1 MRFQNLNRLLW
12 SLSACAMAFAPL
24 AASALED
31 IDLYAGGGSASPP
44 NVLFYLDNSSNWSAN
59 NNAWSYDTVYA
70 KCTTNYSGNATKL
83 QTCQQNVNYVFC
95 GTTTACSGNPNL
107 RQGQVELRAL
117 QMVLRATYCDATGAK
132 KLNYNVGVM
141 MGARSTNAG
150 SVDSASVGTS
160 YIRHAIRPMSDDQ
173 CLSSAPSGGD
183 LTKYLMA
190 DLSNIDSKINDE
202 DFKTSSSFEYGAGFY
217 EAFKYFGGWTNPSK
231 APGTAGGGAAGIAGS
246 PTDSTHFGPIRYSNV
261 NTYEDSDAFTDATKG
276 TYKSPIS
283 SYGSC
288 GNNYIVLIGNTFP
301 NQEYG
306 TDQNANPPTNTV
318 MSRLSYSPSQLYSV
332 SNKSKTRFGDEWVKF
347 LYDTDVS
354 DASGQQNVRTFAI
367 DVFNAATDA
376 DQSALLQSMAK
387 AGQNTTDYKA
397 GYFSVGGDIQ
407 ALIDALTDILTE
419 IAGINSVF
427 ASAALPVSVNAQ
439 GTYLNQIFIG
449 MFRPDEQAQQ
459 RWYGNLKQY
468 KFGLNS
474 DGSMYL
480 SDSGSAS
487 AVDSSN
493 TGFIKN
499 CATSTWTSDSARY
512 WEKITGTESACATQT
527 TSVYS
532 DSPDGPMV
540 ERGGAAQKLRNLGYA
555 SRNLR
560 TCSSPSSCSTLTN
573 FTSGSLSST
582 AINNASGTALS
593 SSEKQTLAEWVMGK
607 NVGDGTWSASGVSY
621 NSYTT
626 ANSLGVALDANS
638 TRPTVHGD
646 VVHSTPLAVNY
657 GSAGGNDVV
666 VFYGAG
672 DGTLRAVDGN
682 TTGITAGQELWAF
695 IAPEHY
701 AKLERVRSNS
711 PLISY
716 QSVSSTLSPTPTPK
730 SYFFDGPI
738 TGYQD
743 ANPLTKLAL
752 YVTMRRGGNMV
763 YAFDASRKPGSA
775 SGSQPT
781 IMWRFG
787 CASDGTGCATGAS
800 GEAQMGQSWSPVT
813 VIKVKGLTDPLV
825 VFGGGYHSCEDSE
838 TPNTA
843 CASTSIGQG
852 IYVMNALT
860 GTATNHKYIA
870 PAAGSYTTS
879 AGSLSITPGRFVAG
893 VTPVDVNGDGYV
905 DLLYAV
911 DTRGNVWRINTS
923 DPAANY
929 AGYAGGVD
937 GWPAPKLIGVVSEWT
952 GGDSEKRKFM
962 YAANAIVISNTQ
974 VLVLAGTGDREKPS
988 SSSSASAVKNRFY
1001 GIKDTFATSSP
1012 TAAIGYGN
1020 VSVGTNLTDLMNVT
1034 GRTSVDLTALATM
1047 KGWFMDLYTTTVPY
1061 EQVVTTPLTLGG
1073 ITFFN
1078 TYQAKAQADAST
1090 CSNLGT
1096 ARGYQIDFLTGV
1108 MQENSA
1114 GDRSPSTYLSQG
1126 IPTSPVGGRV
1136 DIDGTTKWFCIS
1148 CGKTPTILD
1157 PGSVAITPNTQ
1168 RKQVYRYQKSRDR

>member
-1 MRFQNLNRLLW
+1 MQFLNLSRLFW
-12 SLSACAMAFAPL
+12 AACAAALALLPL
-24 AASALED
+24 SASALED
-31 IDLYAGGGSASPP
+31 IDLYAGAGSAAAP

-59 NNAWSYDTVYA
+59 NNAWSYSTVYA
-70 KCTTNYSGNATKL
+70 KCDSYTGTKKT
-83 QTCQQNVNYVFC
+83 TCQQNTNYVFC
-95 GTTTACSGNPNL
+95 GTTTACSGTPTL

-117 QMVLRATYCDATGAK
+117 QMVLRATYCSATGAK
-132 KLNYNVGVM
+132 KLSYNVGVI

-150 SVDSASVGTS
+150 SADGASVGTS

-173 CLSSAPSGGD
+173 CLTAAPSGGD

-190 DLSNIDSKINDE
+190 DLSNLDSKINDD
-202 DFKTSSSFEYGAGFY
+202 DFKTSSSFEYGAGLY

-231 APGTAGGGAAGIAGS
+231 APGTAAGGAAGIAGS

-261 NTYEDSDAFTDATKG
+261 NPYEDGDAFTDGTKV

-306 TDQNANPPTNTV
+306 TDQNATTPTNTV
-318 MSRLSYSPSQLYSV
+318 LNRLGYSPSQLYSV
-332 SNKSKTRFGDEWVKF
+332 SQKSSIRFADEWVKF

-354 DASGQQNVRTFAI
+354 DAAGKQNVRTFAI
-367 DVFNAATDA
+367 DVFNAAA
-376 DQSALLQSMAK
+376 DTAQTSLLQSIAR
-387 AGQNTTDYKA
+387 AGQNNQDYKA

-407 ALIDALTDILTE
+407 ALIDALTDILTQ
-419 IAGINSVF
+419 IAGVNSVF

-439 GTYLNQIFIG
+439 GTYLNQIFVG
-449 MFRPDEQAQQ
+449 LFRPDEQAQQ

-468 KFGLNS
+468 KFGVNS

-480 SDSGSAS
+480 SDSTGAS

-499 CATSTWTSDSARY
+499 CAVSAWTTDSARY

-527 TSVYS
+527 TSVFS
-532 DSPDGPMV
+532 DSPDGPFV
-540 ERGGAAQKLRNLGYA
+540 ERGGAAQKLRNLGHA

-560 TCSSPSSCSTLTN
+560 TCSSGSCSTLTAFN
-573 FTSGSLSST
+573 SNSLAGT
-582 AINNASGTALS
+582 TINNASGTALTT
-593 SSEKQTLAEWVMGK
+593 SEKQTLAQWVMGQ
-607 NVGDGTWSASGVSY
+607 NTGDGTWSASGVAY
-621 NSYTT
+621 NQYTT
-626 ANSLGVALDANS
+626 ANSLGAALDADS
-638 TRPTVHGD
+638 TRPTIHGE

-657 GSAGGNDVV
+657 GSASSNDIV

-682 TTGITAGQELWAF
+682 LTGTTAGQELWAF

-716 QSVSSTLSPTPTPK
+716 QNVSASLSPTPSPK

-743 ANPLTKLAL
+743 ANPLSKLVL
-752 YVTMRRGGNMV
+752 YTGMRRGGNMI
-763 YAFDASRKPGSA
+763 YAFDASSKPGSA
-775 SGSQPT
+775 TGSQPT
-781 IMWRFG
+781 VAWRFG
-787 CASDGTGCATGAS
+787 CASNGTGCATSVAN
-800 GEAQMGQSWSPVT
+800 EDQMGQTWSPAT
-813 VIKVKGLTDPLV
+813 VIRVKGITDPLV
-825 VFGGGYHSCEDSE
+825 VFGGGYHTCEDSE
-838 TPNTA
+838 TPGTA
-843 CASTSIGQG
+843 CAGITIGRG
-852 IYVMNALT
+852 LYVMNALT
-860 GTATNHKYIA
+860 GSAANYRYIA
-870 PAAGSYTTS
+870 PAVASYTTS
-879 AGSLSITPGRFVAG
+879 AGSISVTPGRFVAG

-911 DTRGNVWRINTS
+911 DTRGNIWRINTS
-923 DPAANY
+923 NAAANY
-929 AGYAGGVD
+929 AAYANGVAD
-937 GWPAPKLIGVVSEWT
+937 WPAPALVGVVSEWT
-952 GGDSEKRKFM
+952 GADIEKRKFM
-962 YAANAIVISNTQ
+962 YAPNVIVISTTQ

-988 SSSSASAVKNRFY
+988 SSSSGAAVKNRFY
-1001 GIKDTFATSSP
+1001 GIKDSFASASP
-1012 TAAIGYGN
+1012 TPAIGYGN
-1020 VSVGTNLTDLMNVT
+1020 VSNGTNLTDLMNVT
-1034 GRTSVDLTALATM
+1034 GLTTVDFSALAAM
-1047 KGWFMDLYTTTVPY
+1047 KGWFLDLYTTAVPY

-1073 ITFFN
+1073 ITYFN
-1078 TYQAKAQADAST
+1078 TYQAKAQSDANT

-1096 ARGYQIDFLTGV
+1096 ARGYQIDFQTGL
-1108 MQENSA
+1108 MQENTA
-1114 GDRSPSTYLSQG
+1114 GDLSPETYLSQG

-1136 DIDGTTKWFCIS
+1136 DVDGTTKWFCIS
-1148 CGKTPTILD
+1148 CGKSPTILD
-1157 PGSVAITPNTQ
+1157 PGPVTVKPNSQ